1 MSPKLLRKKAAALVL
16 TLAVLGA
23 ACVLLVT
30 DLRARSEVRRATNAF
45 TLEQVH
51 LAQERAHL
59 LGAQAQL
66 RATASEVQTLEASI
80 SQTQT
85 NLATSIAAVS
95 STERGLVYGGFDISA
110 LNTCLGGVTQA
121 LDQVAVGQTAGALS
135 SLGAV
140 STSCNSAT
148 TGTG

>member
-1 MSPKLLRKKAAALVL
+1 MSPKLLKKKAASLVL
-16 TLAVLGA
+16 TVAVLGA

-30 DLRARSEVRRATNAF
+30 DLRARSEVGRATNAL
-45 TLEQVH
+45 TLTQAN

-59 LGAQAQL
+59 FGAQAQM
-66 RATASEVQTLEASI
+66 RATASEVQALEASI
-80 SQTQT
+80 TQTQT
-85 NLATSIAAVS
+85 SLATSIAAVS

-140 STSCNSAT
+140 SLSCNAAT

>member
-1 MSPKLLRKKAAALVL
+1 MSPKVLKMKAAALAL

-59 LGAQAQL
+59 VGVQAQM

-85 NLATSIAAVS
+85 SLATSIAAVS

-121 LDQVAVGQTAGALS
+121 LDQVAVGQTVGALS

>member
-1 MSPKLLRKKAAALVL
+1 MSPKLLRKKAAALAL
-16 TLAVLGA
+16 ALAVLGA
-23 ACVLLVT
+23 ASVLLVT
-30 DLRARSEVRRATNAF
+30 DLRARAEARRATSAF
-45 TLEQVH
+45 TLTQVQ

-59 LGAQAQL
+59 LGAQAQM
-66 RATASEVQTLEASI
+66 RATVSDVQALAASI

-85 NLATSIAAVS
+85 SLASSIAAVS
-95 STERGLVYGGFDISA
+95 STERGLVYGGYDISA

-140 STSCNSAT
+140 STTCNSAK
-148 TGTG
+148 TGAG